1 MDTADICIV
10 EGVNLT
16 KAKPVA
22 TAQRPHTA
30 GLTAYLPSFLPALF
44 PRPGALLQL
53 VVDAERH
60 ILYARSQTSGIQVRG
75 LLGIQGLLLSWWW
88 MPSAIFFPS
97 CTQPLTQVHRIL
109 KFGS

>member
-1 MDTADICIV
+1 M
-10 EGVNLT
+10 
-16 KAKPVA
+16 P
-22 TAQRPHTA
+22 AQRPHTA

-75 LLGIQGLLLSWWW
+75 LLDIGFMVIPQSGGGT
-88 MPSAIFFPS
+88 SAI
-97 CTQPLTQVHRIL
+97 L
-109 KFGS
+109 